1 LNLNNKSAFDN
12 VTYSKFS
19 HNIRKRRVFESLLEF
34 VKDFLKNKRIII
46 TIDNYTITKCI
57 INIDISQNF
66 SLLSI
71 LYLFY
76 NINLLE
82 TYDNI
87 KLQINSTK
95 FVDDINILIYDKSTK
110 RNCRVLNEIYNKC
123 EQ

>member
-1 LNLNNKSAFDN
+1 MNLNNKSAFDN